1 MAAVLPGL
9 RTMIRLFFSDQVNR
23 QRNDDHHARFKYYYQ
38 NPATSVTHAYLLLGR
53 RFGKSSVFLQWDL
66 SGQVRTLHL

>member
-1 MAAVLPGL
+1 
-9 RTMIRLFFSDQVNR
+9 
-23 QRNDDHHARFKYYYQ
+23 
-38 NPATSVTHAYLLLGR
+38 LGR